1 MTTQKTLIA
10 ALQRALLKQHA
21 AEKALKDAI
30 QKTIRAKADAVAAE
44 RELHVA
50 TGKATQKQL
59 RELDH
64 QLAELTLNY
73 ETPWKLVHPQLSG
86 GRRTRL
92 VGL

>member
-1 MTTQKTLIA
+1 MTSPTLLIA
-10 ALQRALLKQHA
+10 RLQRALLKQHA
-21 AEKALKDAI
+21 AEKTLKDAI

-44 RELHVA
+44 RELQVT
-50 TGKATQKQL
+50 TGKATAKQL

-92 VGL
+92 IGL